1 MPAGTSPTLQK
12 PIRGDSARAGPILA
26 YLNSKNLPAQIARKT
41 ARRDALQPVSS
52 EHLMLT
58 AMILICSVANTP
70 NIADCSRA
78 NALDVLWLPELF
90 SNPVTCFMHGQAYV
104 AGSAVG
110 RDLTENERVKVVCL
124 QKQVAIGGEAAVAKS
139 NGPALP

>member
-12 PIRGDSARAGPILA
+12 PIRGDSPRAGPILA
-26 YLNSKNLPAQIARKT
+26 YLNSKNLRADSAQNSKEGR
-41 ARRDALQPVSS
+41 ALQPVSL
-52 EHLMLT
+52 ELLMLT
-58 AMILICSVANTP
+58 AMLLICSVANTP

-110 RDLTENERVKVVCL
+110 RDLPENERVKVSSVC
-124 QKQVAIGGEAAVAKS
+124 ENKS
-139 NGPALP
+139 QLEERQLL

>member
-1 MPAGTSPTLQK
+1 M
-12 PIRGDSARAGPILA
+12 LA
-26 YLNSKNLPAQIARKT
+26 
-41 ARRDALQPVSS
+41 
-52 EHLMLT
+52 
-58 AMILICSVANTP
+58 AMILICSLANTP

-78 NALDVLWLPELF
+78 NALDVLWVPELF

-110 RDLTENERVKVVCL
+110 RGLTENERVKVVCL
-124 QKQVAIGGEAAVAKS
+124 RKQVAVGGEAAVAKN

>member
-1 MPAGTSPTLQK
+1 
-12 PIRGDSARAGPILA
+12 
-26 YLNSKNLPAQIARKT
+26 
-41 ARRDALQPVSS
+41 
-52 EHLMLT
+52 MLT

-70 NIADCSRA
+70 NITDCSRA

-90 SNPVTCFMHGQAYV
+90 SNPVTCFMHGQAYI

-124 QKQVAIGGEAAVAKS
+124 RKQVAVGGEAAVAKS
-139 NGPALP
+139 NGPALR